1 MAEKRR
7 IPEAELIINPNGG
20 IYHLHLQ
27 PHQIADTIITVGD
40 PGRVPEVSKH
50 FDSVQ
55 HKVLHRE
62 FLTHTGYLNN
72 KRLTVIS
79 TGIGTDNIDIVMNEL
94 DALVNID
101 FETRTVRDALTSLQ
115 LVRLG
120 TSGAVSSEVPMD
132 SILISEVAI
141 GMDGLMNF
149 YELQNS
155 IWETVYLE
163 AFISHIKPYFKE
175 IKPYIASADPA
186 LVEKFEK
193 RYLKGTTV
201 TASGFYGPQGRTLR
215 AKNEFKNFAEV
226 INQFRHKHFRISNL
240 EMETAGIYGFGK
252 ILGHQCLSINAIL
265 ADRVN
270 QKFSSNP
277 QKIIDKM
284 IEESL
289 EVITTS

>member
-1 MAEKRR
+1 MADKRR
-7 IPEAELIINPNGG
+7 IPDSELIINSDGS

-27 PHQIADTIITVGD
+27 PHQVADTIITVGD

-50 FDSVQ
+50 FDSIQ
-55 HKVLHRE
+55 HKVLYRE

-101 FETRTVRDALTSLQ
+101 FASRTVKDVLTSLQ
-115 LVRLG
+115 LMRMG
-120 TSGAVSSEVPMD
+120 TSGAVSEEVPMD
-132 SILISEVAI
+132 SILLSEVAI
-141 GMDGLMNF
+141 GMDGLLYF
-149 YELQNS
+149 YEFENS

-175 IKPYIASADPA
+175 IKPYIASADP
-186 LVEKFEK
+186 LLLEKFEK
-193 RYLKGTTV
+193 KYPKGTTV

-215 AKNEFKNFAEV
+215 AKNEFKDFAQV
-226 INQFRHKHFRISNL
+226 INQFRHKHFRIANL
-240 EMETAGIYGFGK
+240 EMETAAIYGFGK

-277 QKIIDKM
+277 QKVIEKM

-289 EVITTS
+289 EIITTS

>member
-1 MAEKRR
+1 MSEKRR
-7 IPEAELIINPNGG
+7 IPDSELIINPDGS

-27 PHQIADTIITVGD
+27 PHQIAHTIITVGD

-50 FDSVQ
+50 FDSIH

-62 FLTHTGYLNN
+62 FLTHTGFLNN
-72 KRLTVIS
+72 KPLTVIS
-79 TGIGTDNIDIVMNEL
+79 TGIGTDNIDIVFNEL

-101 FETRTVRDALTSLQ
+101 FASHTVKDELTSLQ
-115 LVRLG
+115 LIRLG
-120 TSGAVSSEVPMD
+120 TSGAVSEEVPMD
-132 SILISEVAI
+132 SILISEIAI

-149 YELQNS
+149 YELENS

-175 IKPYIASADPA
+175 IKPYIASADPQ
-186 LVEKFEK
+186 LLEKFEK
-193 RYLKGTTV
+193 HYAKGTTI

-215 AKNEFKNFAEV
+215 AKNEFVNFAGV

-252 ILGHQCLSINAIL
+252 ILGHQCLSVNAIL

-289 EVITTS
+289 EIITTS

>member
-1 MAEKRR
+1 MTEKRR
-7 IPEAELIINPNGG
+7 IPESELIINPDGS

-27 PHQIADTIITVGD
+27 PHQIAETIITVGD

-50 FDSVQ
+50 FDSIQ
-55 HKVLHRE
+55 HKVLYRE

-72 KRLTVIS
+72 KPLTVIS

-101 FETRTVRDALTSLQ
+101 FETRTVKDALTSLQ
-115 LVRLG
+115 LIRMG
-120 TSGAVSSEVPMD
+120 TSGAASADVAID
-132 SILISEVAI
+132 SILLSEVAI

-149 YELQNS
+149 YELENS

-186 LVEKFEK
+186 LLEKFDK
-193 RYLKGTTV
+193 HYAKGTTV

-215 AKNEFKNFAEV
+215 AKNEFKNFAGV
-226 INQFRHKHFRISNL
+226 INQFRHKHFSISNL

-270 QKFSSNP
+270 QKFSTNP
-277 QKIIDKM
+277 QKVIDKM

-289 EVITTS
+289 EIITTS